1 MRRNGAGGIIN
12 IDSGTINRRAPL
24 FAHYVASKGAV
35 LPLTRSMAR
44 ELADNAIRVNFIL
57 VGHTLSYGVM
67 DHPQLMDQ
75 VGEFVVSSRMI
86 KRDMQSEDLAGTV
99 RFLASDANG
108 FITGQAVNVDGGQYT
123 Y

>member
-1 MRRNGAGGIIN
+1 M
-12 IDSGTINRRAPL
+12 
-24 FAHYVASKGAV
+24 

-44 ELADNAIRVNFIL
+44 ELRDNAIRVNFIL

-99 RFLASDANG
+99 RFLASDASG
-108 FITGQAVNVDGGQYT
+108 FITGQGVNVDGGQFT